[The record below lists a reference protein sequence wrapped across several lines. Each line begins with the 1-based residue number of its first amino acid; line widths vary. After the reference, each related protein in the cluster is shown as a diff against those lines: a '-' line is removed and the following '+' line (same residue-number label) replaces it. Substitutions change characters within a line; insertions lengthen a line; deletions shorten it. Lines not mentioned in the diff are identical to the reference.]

1 MIRLALTLGLF
12 LSGCAVIST
21 PAFTATSYVVQ
32 GVKFYFSNY
41 VPSEIVVITTGTGD
55 TKEKAIENALISAV
69 QEAIGVLV
77 VSEVTVQDEK
87 ILRNIAIMYSEGVVN
102 KYKIKECKGDLRQT
116 CEVIATVSPSR
127 LQNKFA
133 GSGAVIEVDG
143 QNLYGQYLTSKNA
156 ILQRKKLAEYYLS
169 NIRTHGLEIQITSIK
184 VIPTADTKVPIEI
197 NYLVTWNREYKENA
211 IAFFKKLEKETNGRF
226 ERYSDRDKN
235 KHTYML
241 TYGDGISFIRND
253 RLHINTYDE
262 SFYKM
267 MSFYTDSKIQIS
279 INPFNICDSYDP
291 QYLSGIF
298 AMHKELDSMRKK
310 TVYANPEQLKDL
322 KQISLTLGCKPWQQG
337 WTKP

>member
-1 MIRLALTLGLF
+1 MIRLALVLGLF
-12 LSGCAVIST
+12 LSGCAVINS
-21 PAFTATSYVVQ
+21 PALTATSYVVQ
-32 GVKFYFSNY
+32 GIKFYFSNF

-55 TKEKAIENALISAV
+55 TREKAIDNALIAAV

-77 VSEVTVQDEK
+77 VSDVTVQDEK

-102 KYKIKECKGDLRQT
+102 KYKVKECKGDLRQT

-143 QNLYGQYLTSKNA
+143 KNLYGQYHTSKNA

-169 NIRTHGLEIQITSIK
+169 NIRTHGLEIEITSVK

-197 NYLVTWNREYKENA
+197 NYLVTWNREYKKNA

-226 ERYSDRDKN
+226 ELYSDKN

-241 TYGDGISFIRND
+241 TYGDGMSFVRND
-253 RLHINTYDE
+253 KLHINTYDE

-267 MSFYTDSKIQIS
+267 MSFYINSKIQIS
-279 INPFNICDSYDP
+279 INPFNVCDSYDP
-291 QYLSGIF
+291 QFLSGIF

-310 TVYANPEQLKDL
+310 TVYANPEQLKDI
-322 KQISLTLGCKPWQQG
+322 KQISLTLGCNPWQQG
-337 WTKP
+337 WTKQ

>member
-1 MIRLALTLGLF
+1 M
-12 LSGCAVIST
+12 
-21 PAFTATSYVVQ
+21 VQ
-32 GVKFYFSNY
+32 GVKFYFSNF

-55 TKEKAIENALISAV
+55 TREKAIDNALIAAV

-77 VSEVTVQDEK
+77 VSDVTVQDDK

-102 KYKIKECKGDLRQT
+102 NYKVKECKGDLRQA
-116 CEVIATVSPSR
+116 CEIIATVSPSR

-133 GSGAVIEVDG
+133 GSGAIMEVDG
-143 QNLYGQYLTSKNA
+143 QNLYGQYVTSKNA

-169 NIRTHGLEIQITSIK
+169 NIRTHGLEIEITSMK
-184 VIPTADTKVPIEI
+184 VIPTSETKVPIEI

-211 IAFFKKLEKETNGRF
+211 LSFFKKLEKETNGKF

-235 KHTYML
+235 KYTYML
-241 TYGDGISFIRND
+241 TYGDSFSFTRND

-267 MSFYTDSKIQIS
+267 MQFYIRSKIQIS
-279 INPFNICDSYDP
+279 INPFNVCDSYDP

-298 AMHKELDSMRKK
+298 AMHKESDSTRKK

-322 KQISLTLGCKPWQQG
+322 KQISLTLGCHSGQKG
-337 WTKP
+337 

>member
-1 MIRLALTLGLF
+1 LIRLALVLGLF
-12 LSGCAVIST
+12 LSGCAVINS
-21 PAFTATSYVVQ
+21 PALTATSYVVQ
-32 GVKFYFSNY
+32 GIKFYFSNF

-55 TKEKAIENALISAV
+55 TREKAIDNALIAAV

-77 VSEVTVQDEK
+77 VSDVTVQDEK

-102 KYKIKECKGDLRQT
+102 KYKVKECKGDLRQT

-143 QNLYGQYLTSKNA
+143 KNLYGQYHTSKNA

-169 NIRTHGLEIQITSIK
+169 NIRTHGLEIEITSVK

-197 NYLVTWNREYKENA
+197 NYLVTWNREYKKNA

-226 ERYSDRDKN
+226 ELYSDKN

-241 TYGDGISFIRND
+241 TYGDGMSFVRND
-253 RLHINTYDE
+253 KLHINTYDE

-267 MSFYTDSKIQIS
+267 MSFYINSKIQIS
-279 INPFNICDSYDP
+279 INPFNVCDSYDP
-291 QYLSGIF
+291 QFLSGIF

-310 TVYANPEQLKDL
+310 TVYANPEQLKDI
-322 KQISLTLGCKPWQQG
+322 KQISLTLGCNPWQQG
-337 WTKP
+337 WTKQ

>member
-1 MIRLALTLGLF
+1 MNRLALVLGLF
-12 LSGCAVIST
+12 LSGCAVISA

-55 TKEKAIENALISAV
+55 TREKAIDNALISAV

-77 VSEVTVQDEK
+77 VSDVTVQDEK
-87 ILRNIAIMYSEGVVN
+87 VLKNIAIMYSEGVVN
-102 KYKIKECKGDLRQT
+102 SYKVKECKGNLRQT
-116 CEVIATVSPSR
+116 CEIIATVSPSR

-143 QNLYGQYLTSKNA
+143 ENLYGQYVTSKNA

-169 NIRTHGLEIQITSIK
+169 NIRTHGLEIEITSIK
-184 VIPTADTKVPIEI
+184 VIPTSNEKVPIEI
-197 NYLVTWNREYKENA
+197 NYLVTWNRQYKDNA
-211 IAFFKKLEKETNGRF
+211 VAFFKKLEKETNGRF

-235 KHTYML
+235 KYTFML
-241 TYGDGISFIRND
+241 TYGDSFSFTRND
-253 RLHINTYDE
+253 TLHINTYDE

-267 MSFYTDSKIQIS
+267 MRFYTTSKIQVS
-279 INPFNICDSYDP
+279 INPFNVCDSYDP

-298 AMHKELDSMRKK
+298 SMHKELDSMRKK

-322 KQISLTLGCKPWQQG
+322 KQISLTLGCNAGQQG